1 MIHGESVNG
10 VNVDPNTRCGHYH
23 SELDIIAIKF
33 KCCGEWFPCFECH
46 MAFADHESKVW
57 PRDDFHMRAIMC
69 GECGN
74 QLSIRKYLNSDS
86 TCPRC
91 KSKFNPGCSKH
102 YHLYF
107 EPEDNLLTGLGKGL
121 AG

>member
-1 MIHGESVNG
+1 
-10 VNVDPNTRCGHYH
+10 
-23 SELDIIAIKF
+23 
-33 KCCGEWFPCFECH
+33 
-46 MAFADHESKVW
+46 
-57 PRDDFHMRAIMC
+57 MC

-91 KSKFNPGCSKH
+91 ESRFNPGCSNH

-107 EPEDNLLTGLGKGL
+107 ESEDNLLSGLGKGL